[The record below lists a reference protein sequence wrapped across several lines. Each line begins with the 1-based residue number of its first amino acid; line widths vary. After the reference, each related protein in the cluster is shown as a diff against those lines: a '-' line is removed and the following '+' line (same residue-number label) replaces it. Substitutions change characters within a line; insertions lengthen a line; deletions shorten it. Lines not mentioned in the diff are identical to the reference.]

1 MNPFAK
7 LPLLLPV
14 LAGGFLSLVLAGCGG
29 GTDPA
34 EEAMAEGVFLINNG
48 AEPRSLD
55 PHVVT
60 GMPEHR
66 VIKSLLEGLVAD
78 HPTDSDKVAPGMAHS
93 WEANG
98 DASEWTFYLR
108 EATWS
113 NGDPVTAAQFLYAF
127 RRILNP
133 DFGAPYVSMLFRVE
147 NARAYN
153 EGRLEDFAEVG
164 VKAPEPDTLVV
175 TLDGPTPYFPL
186 MLTHYTWFPVHP
198 DTLETFDAFTRR
210 DTGWTLPENHVG
222 NGPFLLKEWKPNQ
235 RIIVEKNPRYWDA
248 GNVGLNAIHF
258 FPVQDRQTENRM
270 FRSGQL
276 HKTDGIPYNLRQRYR
291 EDNHPAFRQDPM
303 FATGYL
309 GLNTRHEGLG
319 DRRVRKALSLA
330 LDRALIVREVTKNGK
345 PAGGFVPPGISD
357 YPNADRLPFDPGK
370 ARELLAEAGYP
381 DGEGFPVLEFILA
394 NSDTSR
400 TLAEVLQEMWRRELG
415 IEIRILNKEWQ
426 VLISDMDNGH
436 FDVFLLSWIGDYLDP
451 ATFLKIMRT
460 GDGNNRTGFGNA
472 SYDDLL
478 AKADRQDELAE
489 RYRLLREAEDLLL
502 DELPILP
509 LSWSEYLYLLHPEI
523 NGWASKSLMDQP
535 YKAVRFGKP

>member
-1 MNPFAK
+1 MKRFPELVF
-7 LPLLLPV
+7 LFTV
-14 LAGGFLSLVLAGCGG
+14 LSGISLFLAGCGG

-34 EEAMAEGVFLINNG
+34 DEAMAEGVFLVNNG

-55 PHVVT
+55 PHIVT

-66 VIKSLLEGLVAD
+66 VIKSLLEGLVGD
-78 HPTDSDKVAPGMAHS
+78 HPTDSDKVAPGMASS
-93 WEANG
+93 WEPNA
-98 DASEWTFYLR
+98 DASEWTFHLR
-108 EATWS
+108 EASWS
-113 NGDPVTAAQFLYAF
+113 NGDPVTAGHFLYAF

-133 DFGAPYVSMLFRVE
+133 DFGAPYVSMLFRVK

-153 EGRLEDFAEVG
+153 EGEMADFSSVG
-164 VKAPEPDTLVV
+164 VKAPDPRTLVV

-198 DTLETFDAFTRR
+198 DTLEGFDAFSRR

-222 NGPFLLKEWKPNQ
+222 NGPFILKEWKPNQ

-248 GNVGLNAIHF
+248 ENVALNAMHF

-291 EDNHPAFRQDPM
+291 EDSNPAFREDPM

-309 GLNTRHEGLG
+309 GLNTLHEGLG
-319 DRRVRKALSLA
+319 DKRVRRALSLA
-330 LDRALIVREVTKNGK
+330 LDRALIVREVTKNGVA
-345 PAGGFVPPGISD
+345 AGGFVPPGISAYD
-357 YPNADRLPFDPGK
+357 NADQLPHDPEK
-370 ARELLAEAGYP
+370 ARQLLAEAGYP
-381 DGEGFPVLEFILA
+381 GGEGFPVLEFILA

-400 TLAEVLQEMWRRELG
+400 TLAEVIQEMWRRELG
-415 IEIRILNKEWQ
+415 VEIQILNKEWQ

-460 GDGNNRTGFGNA
+460 GDGNNRTGFGNQR
-472 SYDDLL
+472 YDALL
-478 AKADRQDELAE
+478 AKANQQADLEE
-489 RYRLLREAEDLLL
+489 RYRILREAENILL
-502 DELPILP
+502 EQLPILP
-509 LSWSEYLYLLHPEI
+509 ISWAEYLYLLDPAVE
-523 NGWASKSLMDQP
+523 GWAPKPLMNQP
-535 YKAVRFGKP
+535 YKAVRFREP